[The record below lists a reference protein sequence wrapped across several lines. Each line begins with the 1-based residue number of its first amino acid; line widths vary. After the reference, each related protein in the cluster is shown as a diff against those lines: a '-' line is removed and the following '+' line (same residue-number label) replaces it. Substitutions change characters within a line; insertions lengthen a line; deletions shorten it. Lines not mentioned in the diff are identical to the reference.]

1 MITDLTKNLIA
12 VHYED
17 KITSVRLNESI
28 IVDEFEAS
36 EVDKDTVIVEFNV
49 PNEINQITRL
59 EILNDEDVLSNSNL
73 FVPVEADTRFKYTMR
88 VG

>member
-1 MITDLTKNLIA
+1 MITELTKNLIA

-17 KITSVRLNESI
+17 QITSVRLNESI

-36 EVDKDTVIVEFNV
+36 EVDKDTVTVEFNV
-49 PNEINQITRL
+49 PNEINQIIRL
-59 EILNDEDVLSNSNL
+59 EILNDEDVLSDSNL